1 MSTINQKKLCFSPML
16 ALLSDVGPLC
26 GRYEIGKHKTN
37 VKPFIFAASL
47 KGKLIEKKKMQ
58 LKLKKGRL
66 SKIWFQTVRPK
77 NLPQLIPL

>member
-1 MSTINQKKLCFSPML
+1 MMCNSKIQMSTINQKKLCFSPML

-47 KGKLIEKKKMQ
+47 KGKLIEKKNAIKVE
-58 LKLKKGRL
+58 KG
-66 SKIWFQTVRPK
+66 
-77 NLPQLIPL
+77 